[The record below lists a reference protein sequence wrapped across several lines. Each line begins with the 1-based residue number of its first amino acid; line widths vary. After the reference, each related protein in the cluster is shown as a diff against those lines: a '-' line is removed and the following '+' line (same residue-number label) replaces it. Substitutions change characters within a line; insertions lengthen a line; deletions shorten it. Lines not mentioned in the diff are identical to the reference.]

1 MSSIDSTMIVFGPQP
16 PVAFSG
22 DSTPT
27 NDFLSF
33 VTDSSPLPLDF
44 CFDDVDGSATING
57 GGLHGYHPYR
67 DIGTLDCAI
76 IGVLPIPGLYQY
88 AVRLSYSD
96 QQRTWL
102 EEQGL
107 FMELAVIVDRANLFF
122 AGLYTQWFG
131 KWPSKNRADEEQRRI
146 EIFTLCIMALKDRW
160 IENGD
165 LPDGWTQQIAF
176 EKLDYLEG
184 MVTQQYEAIAYVFD

>member
-1 MSSIDSTMIVFGPQP
+1 MVIFGPQP
-16 PVAFSG
+16 PVAFLG

-27 NDFLSF
+27 TEFLSF

-44 CFDDVDGSATING
+44 CFDDIDVCH
-57 GGLHGYHPYR
+57 LYR
-67 DIGTLDCAI
+67 DLGTLDNAI

-88 AVRLSYSD
+88 AVRLEYSD

-107 FMELAVIVDRANLFF
+107 CMELAVIADCAELFF

-131 KWPSKNRADEEQRRI
+131 KWPSENRADEEQHRI
-146 EIFTLCIMALKDRW
+146 IHFFPSYKW
-160 IENGD
+160 IENRD
-165 LPDGWTQQIAF
+165 LPDGWMQQMAF

-184 MVTQQYEAIAYVFD
+184 VITQQYEVIAYIFD